1 MFAGGGRT
9 NREGAFTLNN
19 IAPGD
24 YLLQVR
30 SVMIMTSGDGGG
42 AGYTVTTRVAGPG
55 GGDSEFASLPLA
67 VTGEDLANVVITT
80 TKGATASGRV
90 TFEGGQPAGSTVR
103 VMPVSADLDGGMIGP
118 GAGGGPGS
126 PIKQDGTFELK
137 GLAGTR
143 LFRVSGLPPSWSLKS
158 VTANG
163 ADVTDSG
170 IEFKGTDPVSG
181 VEIVVTPHSTEVSGT
196 VTQGDGTAIKD
207 YTLVVFS
214 EDPQKWT
221 VPATRSVQGT
231 RPDQS
236 GRYRIR
242 SLPAGSYYA
251 IAVDY
256 IPQGEWGDPDTLER
270 LKSKATRFT
279 LTEGESKTLDLKLSE
294 AS

>member
-1 MFAGGGRT
+1 
-9 NREGAFTLNN
+9 
-19 IAPGD
+19 
-24 YLLQVR
+24 
-30 SVMIMTSGDGGG
+30 
-42 AGYTVTTRVAGPG
+42 
-55 GGDSEFASLPLA
+55 
-67 VTGEDLANVVITT
+67 
-80 TKGATASGRV
+80 
-90 TFEGGQPAGSTVR
+90 
-103 VMPVSADLDGGMIGP
+103 
-118 GAGGGPGS
+118 
-126 PIKQDGTFELK
+126 
-137 GLAGTR
+137 
-143 LFRVSGLPPSWSLKS
+143 
-158 VTANG
+158 
-163 ADVTDSG
+163 
-170 IEFKGTDPVSG
+170 
-181 VEIVVTPHSTEVSGT
+181 
-196 VTQGDGTAIKD
+196 
-207 YTLVVFS
+207 VFS